1 VAPTVTASAAGM
13 FGVGIIG
20 DDRPG
25 SKNAVGRDLDL
36 IDDHGIDVSD
46 TVHFGDLVT
55 HVDDMEVAKFSRTT
69 VAKILAGVKKTFAVL
84 DMIYK

>member
-1 VAPTVTASAAGM
+1 MAPTVTASAAGM

-69 VAKILAGVKKTFAVL
+69 VDKILAGVKKTYAVL
-84 DMIYK
+84 DMTCK